1 MTKDTAKVVV
11 VGSCMID
18 LTCYADRLPKPGE
31 TIHGKEFKKDTGGKG
46 ANQCVAA
53 SRLGASAALIARL
66 GDDVFGAEYLESLKK
81 QCINTEHVNLTK
93 GVSCG
98 IAQITVAADGENQII
113 IVSGANAQL
122 SVNDVREASDL
133 IANAAVV
140 VCQFETPL
148 ESTIAALEIVRAN
161 KNGISIVN
169 AAPAFP
175 NADRRVYTLA
185 DIFCVNEIEAGM
197 MTGLSTGTVEECKAA
212 LSTLLNFGC
221 KCVILTMG
229 KNGALFATED
239 DPLPVHEPGDPIEK
253 PADTTGAG
261 DAFIGALAFLLAN
274 YSSMSLKKQI
284 KIACLIARESCM
296 KQGTQ
301 ASFSNIQDLPAQ
313 WFKE

>member
-1 MTKDTAKVVV
+1 MTNTAKVVV

-18 LTCYADRLPKPGE
+18 LTCYATKLPKPGE
-31 TIHGKEFKKDTGGKG
+31 TIFGKEFRKDTGGKG

-53 SRLGASAALIARL
+53 NRLGVSTALVARL
-66 GDDVFGAEYLESLKK
+66 GDDIFGAEYVETLKK
-81 QCINTEHVNLTK
+81 QNINTDHVILTK

-122 SVNDVREASDL
+122 SVSDVHNASDL
-133 IANAAVV
+133 IANAAVL

-148 ESTIAALEIVRAN
+148 ESTIAALEIIRAK

-175 NADRRVYTLA
+175 SADKRVYTHA

-197 MTGLSTGTVEECKAA
+197 MTGLSTVTLEECKKAV
-212 LSTLLNFGC
+212 STLLGFGC
-221 KCVILTMG
+221 NCVILTMG
-229 KNGALFATED
+229 KNGALFATKD
-239 DPLPVHEPGDPIEK
+239 YPVPIHETGNSVEK
-253 PADTTGAG
+253 PVDTTGAG
-261 DAFIGALAFLLAN
+261 DAFIGALAFLLAC
-274 YSSMSLKKQI
+274 YSSWSLKKQI
-284 KIACLIARESCM
+284 RIACLIARESCL

-301 ASFSNIQDLPAQ
+301 ASLPYIQDLPAH
-313 WFKE
+313 WFKD